1 MRVRIAMKGDGRNAI
16 PRPTGTRDMSRY
28 MQRIAVAWEP
38 VEDWLNIAIYKRGR
52 FEIRRIDVL
61 IVLFGI
67 ICCLYYSYAYDSWL
81 KGILI
86 GGSVYILMVMIGLWF
101 LPAALPLRWQK
112 VTTTIPI
119 AGANDDFQLNR
130 ELEAAPVQLNAAPG
144 PIQRAELGNQG
155 QRQDCP
161 ADLPLPPRSPPP
173 PRFFPLPIAAADD

>member
-61 IVLFGI
+61 IVLFSI

-155 QRQDCP
+155 
-161 ADLPLPPRSPPP
+161 A
-173 PRFFPLPIAAADD
+173 